1 MEEKPIQE
9 TTSTYFNDILKKEV
23 VPLTVDQI
31 TEDVINR
38 FNQIIEDG
46 FPDEAEEVKQR
57 FKYII
62 PYILQAIDW
71 DAYGIPLEAWQLKYY
86 YQRERF
92 LRKTRLRYEEF
103 LNHEY
108 LQNAI
113 RELGL
118 DPEPTF
124 EFLLF
129 LKYYLDLRSE
139 LRHSSVEQFEKLK
152 ESIQQSPERISM
164 EVVVDGRHFKF
175 VNGNFI
181 RQLINSVNAS
191 QFVQGAF
198 NNDFNEG
205 SSREKIRALDYYLVK
220 TLLDYLPISV
230 ERKRGQYT
238 QVERNFGLSL
248 LNYIG
253 RLTGDEPEF
262 LCGFDNNATFDK
274 LMRDFK
280 NHRIPFVMEL
290 FL

>member
-1 MEEKPIQE
+1 MTEKPIQE

-23 VPLTVDQI
+23 KPLTIDQI
-31 TEDVINR
+31 PEEVINR

-46 FPDEAEEVKQR
+46 FPEESEKVKIR
-57 FKYII
+57 LNYVI

-92 LRKTRLRYEEF
+92 LKKTGIKYEDF
-103 LNHEY
+103 LGHEY

-113 RELGL
+113 QELGL
-118 DPEPTF
+118 KQEPVF
-124 EFLLF
+124 EFILF

-139 LRHSSVEQFEKLK
+139 LRYSSVEMLEKLK
-152 ESIQQSPERISM
+152 KALQNDSGKVSM
-164 EVVVDGRHFKF
+164 EVVVDGKHFKF
-175 VNGNFI
+175 ANDSFI
-181 RQLINSVNAS
+181 KQLFSKIDSES
-191 QFVQGAF
+191 LYQGAF

-205 SSREKIRALDYYLVK
+205 ASREKIRALDYYLIK
-220 TLLDYLPISV
+220 TLLDYLPIKV
-230 ERKRGQYT
+230 PGRRGQYT
-238 QVERNFGLSL
+238 QAERNFALSV

-253 RLTGDEPEF
+253 RLVGEEQEF

-280 NHRIPFVMEL
+280 NKPVPFAMEL